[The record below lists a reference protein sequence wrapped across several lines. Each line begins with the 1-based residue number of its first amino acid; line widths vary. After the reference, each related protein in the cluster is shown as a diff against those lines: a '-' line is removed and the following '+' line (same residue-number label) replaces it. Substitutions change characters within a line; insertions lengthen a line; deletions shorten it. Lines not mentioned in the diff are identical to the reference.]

1 MISAIAETPSTRGHR
16 PDRRGVAVHGNILYI
31 AEAFAG
37 QVVSVPTSGGTPTP
51 VATGLNGPRG
61 LNVSGS
67 ILHIT
72 EMGAGRVV
80 AVPTSGGT
88 PTAVATGLSGPI
100 GVMAR

>member
-1 MISAIAETPSTRGHR
+1 M
-16 PDRRGVAVHGNILYI
+16 
-31 AEAFAG
+31 
-37 QVVSVPTSGGTPTP
+37 
-51 VATGLNGPRG
+51 ATGLNGPRG